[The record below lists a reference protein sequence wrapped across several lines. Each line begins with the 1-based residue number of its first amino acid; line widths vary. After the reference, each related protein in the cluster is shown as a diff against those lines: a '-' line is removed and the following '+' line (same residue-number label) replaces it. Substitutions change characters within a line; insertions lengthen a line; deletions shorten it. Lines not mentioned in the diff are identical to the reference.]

1 MANMAKVG
9 RGRTT
14 RPRRQFS
21 NEFKDG
27 AVRLVLDEKKAIRE
41 VCRDL
46 DLVPSALTRWVEIEE
61 DRRGIARE
69 RPAPIEL
76 TVDERAELQ
85 QLRKRVRE
93 LEVDKAIL
101 KKAAAF
107 FAKESA

>member
-1 MANMAKVG
+1 MANMAKVA

-14 RPRRQFS
+14 RPRRRFS
-21 NEFKDG
+21 AEFKEG
-27 AVRLVLDEKKAIRE
+27 AVRLVLDDKKAIRQ
-41 VCRDL
+41 VARDL
-46 DLVPSALTRWVEIEE
+46 DIATTSLTRWIEKE
-61 DRRGIARE
+61 EVRRGIKKE

-85 QLRKRVRE
+85 ELRKRVRE

-107 FAKESA
+107 FAKENA